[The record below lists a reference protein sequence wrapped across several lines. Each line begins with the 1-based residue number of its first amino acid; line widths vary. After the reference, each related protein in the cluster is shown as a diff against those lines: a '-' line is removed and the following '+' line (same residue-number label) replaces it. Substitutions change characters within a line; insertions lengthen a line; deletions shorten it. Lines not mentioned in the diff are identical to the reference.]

1 MTHFT
6 TYTASQL
13 ERAATEARA
22 RHIADK
28 AAKFAAAK
36 RMVADGRISFGR
48 YLMTAND
55 TGNVV
60 CVHVVGHKGA
70 LARRLALSA
79 VRTCGFKDGVYKAP
93 HPNPESAY
101 VIVFRSP
108 YGGLAAIDHAAARKI
123 GLALY

>member
-1 MTHFT
+1 MTPSFGEYMAALH
-6 TYTASQL
+6 A
-13 ERAATEARA
+13 RAAE
-22 RHIADK
+22 ISDK
-28 AAKFAAAK
+28 GAKFAAAK

-55 TGNVV
+55 TGNAV
-60 CVHVVGHKGA
+60 CVHCRGYTGA
-70 LARRLALSA
+70 EARHVALRA
-79 VRTCGFKDGVYKAP
+79 VRHGGFRDLIAWATPGDGKTSTKSV
-93 HPNPESAY
+93 Y